1 MPVRKHSSLLK
12 FWTPRY
18 WLTWVVYLWMR
29 VSVLLPIRWQVAIG
43 RRAGKA
49 LSLLIPDKRRITERN
64 IEVCFP
70 ELSPDERQTLC
81 RKHYE
86 SMGAAFPEMA
96 MGWFGSEKIVRDI
109 VHIEGEEYLRE
120 ALAKGKGVLLFCG
133 HFTPLEIL
141 HPALKPICGKLSGM
155 YRPMRNEM
163 MNEIMSRGRGRSM
176 DRLFSKYRVR
186 ELLKSLSDNS
196 VVYYLMD
203 QSHTG
208 KHGALVPFFG
218 EPAMTNTATTRI
230 LKASGATLLILFY
243 RRCEDDSSY
252 LAQIRPPMKAFPSDD
267 SIHDAAQLMKELEN
281 DIRTCPDQYAWM
293 HKRFKGRPDTL
304 PDVYARPEPAGI

>member
-1 MPVRKHSSLLK
+1 MAAGNHGSLLK

-43 RRAGKA
+43 RPAGRA

-64 IEVCFP
+64 IELCFP
-70 ELSPDERQTLC
+70 ELSPGERQALC
-81 RKHYE
+81 RRHYE

-120 ALAKGKGVLLFCG
+120 ALDKGKGGLLFCG

-141 HPALKPICGKLSGM
+141 HPALQPVCGKLSGM
-155 YRPMRNEM
+155 YRPMRNDM
-163 MNEIMSRGRGRSM
+163 MNEIMSRGRGRNM
-176 DRLFSKYRVR
+176 DWLFSKYRVR
-186 ELLKSLSDNS
+186 DLLKSLADNS

-203 QSHTG
+203 QAHTG

-252 LAQIRPPMKAFPSDD
+252 VAQIRPPTKAIPSDD
-267 SIHDAAQLMKELEN
+267 AIQDATQLMKELEN
-281 DIRTCPDQYAWM
+281 DIRTCPEQYAWM
-293 HKRFKGRPDTL
+293 HKRFKGRPGTL